1 MGRAGSEE
9 GNPQSKLERAR
20 HASVLRDTFKSGVRF
35 EALSTPRSLRTV
47 VLLNGYEMSET
58 LSMKV
63 LYDLMPTLGCLRALD
78 LSHIP
83 LEEVPDMVG
92 NLKHLRYLD
101 LSSTYIEMLPPSV
114 CTLYN
119 LQSLILMN
127 CNKLLGLPKDMKNL
141 VNLRHLNLTGCW
153 HLTCMPPQIGELT
166 CLRTLHKFVPAK
178 EKGCGIGEL
187 RNMTELRATLTI
199 DRLEDVSEVSEAMEA
214 NLKNKQYL
222 HRLELKWSHRY
233 HTADAIEE
241 EVIECLE
248 PHRNLKELKINVY
261 HGAKFPNWMGYS
273 SLSHLE
279 KIQLSHCIY
288 CRILPPLGQLPLL
301 KYLSIDTMSKLESIS
316 REFCGEGQ
324 IRGFPSLEK
333 LKLEDM
339 TSLKEWH
346 DIEDGDCPLLRELT
360 ITNSP
365 NIASLP
371 KFPSLCDLV
380 LDECNE
386 KILGS
391 VQFLSSLSSLKI
403 SNFQRLALLP
413 GGFLQPLNSLKELRV
428 QHFYRLEALK
438 KEVGL
443 QDLVSLQ
450 HFEILSCPKL
460 VSFP

>member
-1 MGRAGSEE
+1 
-9 GNPQSKLERAR
+9 
-20 HASVLRDTFKSGVRF
+20 
-35 EALSTPRSLRTV
+35 
-47 VLLNGYEMSET
+47 
-58 LSMKV
+58 
-63 LYDLMPTLGCLRALD
+63 
-78 LSHIP
+78 
-83 LEEVPDMVG
+83 
-92 NLKHLRYLD
+92 
-101 LSSTYIEMLPPSV
+101 
-114 CTLYN
+114 
-119 LQSLILMN
+119 
-127 CNKLLGLPKDMKNL
+127 
-141 VNLRHLNLTGCW
+141 
-153 HLTCMPPQIGELT
+153 
-166 CLRTLHKFVPAK
+166 
-178 EKGCGIGEL
+178 
-187 RNMTELRATLTI
+187 
-199 DRLEDVSEVSEAMEA
+199 
-214 NLKNKQYL
+214 
-222 HRLELKWSHRY
+222 
-233 HTADAIEE
+233 
-241 EVIECLE
+241 
-248 PHRNLKELKINVY
+248 
-261 HGAKFPNWMGYS
+261 MGYS

-279 KIQLSHCIY
+279 KIELSHCIY
-288 CRILPPLGQLPLL
+288 CRILPPLEQLPLL

-346 DIEDGDCPLLRELT
+346 DIEDGDFPLLRELT

-413 GGFLQPLNSLKELRV
+413 GGFLQPLNSLKELRI
-428 QHFYRLEALK
+428 QHFYRLEALQ

-450 HFEILSCPKL
+450 HFEILCCPNL
-460 VSFP
+460 VSFPEGGLPSALQHLSLGVCNSLQSLPKGLENLPSLEELIISKCPKLATFPEEKLPSSLKKLRISAFGNRLLPWTKILASLSSIIIHLQISVVGDKV